1 MVKRADIGAFLF
13 QRWALLFLLIELVVF
28 SIIGGGFFSL
38 NGIEIVL
45 WNGTSLFLL
54 AVAETFVIVTG
65 GIDLSVGYLMGFSTI
80 VSAKLVAA
88 LNLAGLGAGPAILL
102 GVLATLAICL
112 IPGMMNG
119 FLVGRLSVPPFLAT
133 FSVGS
138 IVYGVAALLIG
149 GVAAKDVPPLALD
162 IGHGYLVYFVPG
174 RGLSFFTQP
183 DVPRGTHVYELLS
196 YMVVLTFVVIVIA
209 SFVLKRTRFG
219 RHAYAIGGNI
229 DAAVRVGI
237 NTQRHFLAVYMIAAF
252 FAALSGI
259 IYMLEYVTGKA
270 DAGVSFLLDA
280 IVGVVIGGASLY
292 GGTGSV
298 WGSALGCLI
307 ISVLVT
313 GFRMAGIQPFARY
326 IAVGAV
332 LIITVLIDQFF
343 PELIDRTGR
352 RAASSSRRSGAGGP
366 GAVKED

>member
-1 MVKRADIGAFLF
+1 VKIKSGLTAFLF
-13 QRWALLFLLIELVVF
+13 QRWAVIFFVLEFAVF
-28 SIIGGGFFSL
+28 SVVGAGFFSL

-45 WNGTSLFLL
+45 WNGTTLFLL

-80 VSAKLVAA
+80 VSAKVVAA

-102 GVLATLAICL
+102 GVLITLAISL
-112 IPGMMNG
+112 VPGVMNG
-119 FLVGRLSVPPFLAT
+119 FLVGRLNVPPFLAT

-138 IVYGVAALLIG
+138 IVYGVAALMIG
-149 GVAAKDVPPLALD
+149 GVAAKDVPSLALD
-162 IGHGYLVYFVPG
+162 IGHSYLMYYVPG
-174 RGLSFFTQP
+174 RGLSFFTRP
-183 DVPRGTHVYELLS
+183 EVARGTQVWEILPG
-196 YMVVLTFVVIVIA
+196 MVVLTLVFIVIA
-209 SFVLKRTRFG
+209 SFVLKRTKFG

-229 DAAVRVGI
+229 DAAVRAGI
-237 NTQRHFLAVYMIAAF
+237 NTRRHFLAVYMIAAF

-259 IYMLEYVTGKA
+259 IYMMEYVTGKA
-270 DAGVSFLLDA
+270 DAGVSFLLDS

-307 ISVLVT
+307 ISVLVM

-326 IAVGAV
+326 IAVGAI

-343 PELIDRTGR
+343 PELIH
-352 RAASSSRRSGAGGP
+352 
-366 GAVKED
+366 KED

>member
-1 MVKRADIGAFLF
+1 MKKRLGTAAFLF
-13 QRWALLFLLIELVVF
+13 QNWALIFFAIEFVVF
-28 SIIGGGFFSL
+28 SFVGAGFFSL

-80 VSAKLVAA
+80 VSAKVVAA
-88 LNLAGLGAGPAILL
+88 LNLTGIGAGPAILF
-102 GVLATLAICL
+102 GVLITLAVCL

-119 FLVGRLSVPPFLAT
+119 FLVGRLSVPPFIAT

-138 IVYGVAALLIG
+138 IVYGVAALMIG
-149 GVAAKDVPPLALD
+149 GVAAKDVPSAALD
-162 IGHGYLVYFVPG
+162 IGHGYLLYYVPG
-174 RGLSFFTQP
+174 RGISFFTQP
-183 DVPRGTHVYELLS
+183 DVPRGTPVYELLS
-196 YMVVLTFVVIVIA
+196 YMVVLTFVCIVIA
-209 SFVLKRTRFG
+209 SFILKRTRFG

-229 DAAVRVGI
+229 DAAVRAGI
-237 NTQRHFLAVYMIAAF
+237 NTRRHFLAVYMIAAF

-270 DAGVSFLLDA
+270 DAGVSFLLDS

-307 ISVLVT
+307 ISVLVM
-313 GFRMAGIQPFARY
+313 GFRMSGIQPFVRY

-343 PELIDRTGR
+343 PELLGQAGR
-352 RAASSSRRSGAGGP
+352 RRVKP
-366 GAVKED
+366 GAQKED